1 VSYQTSAPGAN
12 QTTDHFDSDE
22 DDFEGE
28 LARFRMIVH
37 MHEKA
42 RGASRRSLRDVCVS
56 YLKFSPQADRLINE
70 LILECTKLKS
80 PDRLDIAI
88 DILQELGDTLY
99 DYAFKFFQYDITQW
113 NHLLPGRTYEPDD
126 DYWYILLRSVARSSI
141 DDSKKLSFVW
151 SSRETSHRGVLE
163 GLVDA
168 LGDIGN
174 AAAMEKLA
182 ILSGHEDAFIAQL
195 AQEVLE
201 DQ

>member
-1 VSYQTSAPGAN
+1 MIYKINAPGVIHTN
-12 QTTDHFDSDE
+12 DHFDTDE

-28 LARFRMIVH
+28 LVRFRMIIH

-42 RGASRRSLRDVCVS
+42 RGASRRSLREVCVS

-80 PDRLDIAI
+80 PDRLDLAI
-88 DILQELGDTLY
+88 DILQELGDALY
-99 DYAFKFFQYDITQW
+99 DYAFKFFQCDVTQW
-113 NHLLPGRTYEPDD
+113 NYLLPGRTYEPDD

-151 SSRETSHRGVLE
+151 SCRETSHRGVLE
-163 GLVDA
+163 GLVEA
-168 LGDIGN
+168 LGDIGS
-174 AAAMEKLA
+174 AAAMEKLG
-182 ILSGHEDAFIAQL
+182 ILSRHEDNFIAQL
-195 AQEVLE
+195 AHEVLK

>member
-1 VSYQTSAPGAN
+1 MIYENNASDAIDTI
-12 QTTDHFDSDE
+12 DHFDTDE
-22 DDFEGE
+22 DDIEGE
-28 LARFRMIVH
+28 LARFRMIIR

-42 RGASRRSLRDVCVS
+42 RGESRRSLREVCVS
-56 YLKFSPQADRLINE
+56 YLKFSPNADRLIDE
-70 LILECTKLKS
+70 LILECTQLRS

-88 DILQELGDTLY
+88 DILQELGDALY
-99 DYAFKFFQYDITQW
+99 DYAFKFFRCDIMQW
-113 NHLLPGRTYEPDD
+113 NHLLPGRTYEPND

-151 SSRETSHRGVLE
+151 SCRETSHRGVLE

-174 AAAMEKLA
+174 AAALEKLG
-182 ILSGHEDAFIAQL
+182 ILSRHGDSFIAQL

>member
-1 VSYQTSAPGAN
+1 MIYQN
-12 QTTDHFDSDE
+12 NDSDAIDTVDRFDAVE

-42 RGASRRSLRDVCVS
+42 RGANRRSLRDVCVS
-56 YLKFSPQADRLINE
+56 YLKFSPQADRLIHE
-70 LILECTKLKS
+70 LVLECTKRKS

-88 DILQELGDTLY
+88 DILQELGDNLY
-99 DYAFKFFQYDITQW
+99 DYAFKFFQCDITQW
-113 NHLLPGRTYEPDD
+113 NHLLPGRTYKPDD

-151 SSRETSHRGVLE
+151 SCRETSHRGVLE

-174 AAAMEKLA
+174 AAAMEKLG
-182 ILSGHEDAFIAQL
+182 ILSRHGDSFIAQL
-195 AQEVLE
+195 AREVLE